1 MHDQLDELAQLDQL
15 DRLAAHDERDLQI
28 ANLRYALRC
37 HIPAMKRHVHI
48 HTGYGA
54 VDFRGPQARKVT
66 ALCEELLRKQL
77 QRLERKGRS
86 RR

>member
-1 MHDQLDELAQLDQL
+1 MRDELDHLEQLNQL
-15 DRLAAHDERDLQI
+15 TEADERDLQI

-66 ALCEELLRKQL
+66 ALCEELLQKQL
-77 QRLERKGRS
+77 QRLERQGRP

>member
-1 MHDQLDELAQLDQL
+1 MRDELDHLEQLNQL
-15 DRLAAHDERDLQI
+15 TEADERDLQI

-66 ALCEELLRKQL
+66 ALCEELLQKQL
-77 QRLERKGRS
+77 QRLERKGRP

>member
-1 MHDQLDELAQLDQL
+1 MRDELDHLEQLNQL
-15 DRLAAHDERDLQI
+15 TEADERALQI

-37 HIPAMKRHVHI
+37 HIPSMKRHVHI

-54 VDFRGPQARKVT
+54 VDFRGTQARKVT
-66 ALCEELLRKQL
+66 ALCEALLRRQL
-77 QRLERKGRS
+77 QRLERKGRP

>member
-1 MHDQLDELAQLDQL
+1 MHDELDQL
-15 DRLAAHDERDLQI
+15 EQLNQLTEADERALQI
-28 ANLRYALRC
+28 ANLRYILRC

-66 ALCEELLRKQL
+66 ALCEELLQKQL
-77 QRLERKGRS
+77 QRLERKGRP

>member
-1 MHDQLDELAQLDQL
+1 MRNELNQLDQL
-15 DRLAAHDERDLQI
+15 DRLAAHDERALQI

-66 ALCEELLRKQL
+66 ALCEELLQKQL
-77 QRLERKGRS
+77 QRLERQRGP

>member
-1 MHDQLDELAQLDQL
+1 MRDELDYLEQLNQL
-15 DRLAAHDERDLQI
+15 TADDERDLQI

-77 QRLERKGRS
+77 QRLERKSRARS
-86 RR
+86 

>member
-1 MHDQLDELAQLDQL
+1 MRDELDQFDQLTEA
-15 DRLAAHDERDLQI
+15 DERALQI

-66 ALCEELLRKQL
+66 ALCEELLQKQL
-77 QRLERKGRS
+77 QRLERKS
-86 RR
+86 RPRR